1 MDCPSYYAIIPAEV
15 RYSNLKPNAKLLY
28 GEITSL
34 THKEGYCFAT
44 NNYFATL
51 YKVSKNTVST
61 WISSLEKSGF
71 INIDMIYKDKQIVER
86 RITIKNLEGIFK
98 NDERGIIEKNKDNN
112 TSTNIKNNINI
123 RKLKFEEKVFQ
134 VTDISKDELQ
144 NFVDYWTEQNPKGT
158 KMKFEMQKTFDINL
172 RLKRW
177 IFNSKAWN
185 RNNVKSK
192 INNQLTEHQKA
203 MQMVKNINTNE

>member
-15 RYSNLKPNAKLLY
+15 RYSDLKPNAKLLY

-71 INIDMIYKDKQIVER
+71 INIEMIYKDKQIVER

-112 TSTNIKNNINI
+112 TSSNIKNNINI

-203 MQMVKNINTNE
+203 MQMVKNINTK

>member
-15 RYSNLKPNAKLLY
+15 RYSDLKPNAKLLY

-71 INIDMIYKDKQIVER
+71 INIEMIYKDKQIVER

-112 TSTNIKNNINI
+112 TSSNIKNNINI

-172 RLKRW
+172 RIKRW

-192 INNQLTEHQKA
+192 INNKLTEHQKA
-203 MQMVKNINTNE
+203 MQMVKNINTK

>member
-15 RYSNLKPNAKLLY
+15 RYSDLKPNAKLLY

-71 INIDMIYKDKQIVER
+71 INIEMIYKDKQIVER

-203 MQMVKNINTNE
+203 MQMVKNINTK